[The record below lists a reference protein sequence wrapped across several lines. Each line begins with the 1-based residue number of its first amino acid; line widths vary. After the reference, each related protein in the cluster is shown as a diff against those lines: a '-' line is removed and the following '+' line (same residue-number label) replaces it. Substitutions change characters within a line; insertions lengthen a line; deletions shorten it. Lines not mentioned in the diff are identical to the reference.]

1 MHNKA
6 LAGLARRQPEHGD
19 RIECLVDFRVNP
31 VAYLGIATDIGES
44 YFPQCPHVPFRT
56 GNAADIQLGLDRIAF
71 FEQCGLDRCVCVR
84 LVQFFGLLCKGDV
97 TVIRIKIDQ
106 DAAATQNPVPLG
118 IRGPYVRKR
127 PCQISG

>member
-44 YFPQCPHVPFRT
+44 YFPQCP
-56 GNAADIQLGLDRIAF
+56 ACAF
-71 FEQCGLDRCVCVR
+71 GWFSFSVCCAKET
-84 LVQFFGLLCKGDV
+84 L
-97 TVIRIKIDQ
+97 
-106 DAAATQNPVPLG
+106 P
-118 IRGPYVRKR
+118 
-127 PCQISG
+127 